1 MFEEKIQPLLGSS
14 ADPVAAGWQLR
25 QLAEAAD
32 SQGTILID
40 EIASHGDELSASDPA
55 ILGGILRVIHTVVL
69 QSGPDAIVKIDSERI
84 QKIFESLPSKTTNR
98 HLLLHLLAMIR
109 SDDALCRLV
118 MLLDESPP
126 TVWME
131 AAQVLS
137 PLMQHTD
144 WSVDSVYPALLDGL
158 QHAALAS
165 PLLDLANYL
174 FREGRTEIHIAVDRL
189 PMLNQLL
196 GEVSG
201 RLSLFEENPRAFGD
215 NVETVQAT
223 LGEAVALAVSLCDT
237 VGLIGDATSI
247 GKLNQTVELRHRR
260 VQCEAAGALAKL
272 GDEGGKKRLLDL
284 TADPAARLRAIHYAD
299 EIGIGDLVN
308 EDDRGDKAT
317 AEAEMALWLTQ
328 PQQMGV
334 PPTSVEVI
342 DSRRLLWPSYNDPID
357 VFLVRFEYNMGER
370 TYSNV
375 GMTGPVRFAMS
386 TDVANLP
393 VDDIYAIYAG
403 WHAEHEE
410 IFTVA
415 AEQFNEAQARAMES
429 FSKHLEHL
437 GYRSIK
443 PALLGI
449 FLDEQAGIFTAVRET
464 TECVVITDSLETID
478 HPISGRLRPLSVDDL
493 FNLYKGRKML
503 RTFNSSS

>member
-69 QSGPDAIVKIDSERI
+69 QSGPDAIAKIDSERI

-174 FREGRTEIHIAVDRL
+174 FREGRTEIH
-189 PMLNQLL
+189 
-196 GEVSG
+196 
-201 RLSLFEENPRAFGD
+201 
-215 NVETVQAT
+215 
-223 LGEAVALAVSLCDT
+223 
-237 VGLIGDATSI
+237 
-247 GKLNQTVELRHRR
+247 HRR
-260 VQCEAAGALAKL
+260 
-272 GDEGGKKRLLDL
+272 
-284 TADPAARLRAIHYAD
+284 
-299 EIGIGDLVN
+299 
-308 EDDRGDKAT
+308 
-317 AEAEMALWLTQ
+317 
-328 PQQMGV
+328 
-334 PPTSVEVI
+334 
-342 DSRRLLWPSYNDPID
+342 
-357 VFLVRFEYNMGER
+357 
-370 TYSNV
+370 
-375 GMTGPVRFAMS
+375 
-386 TDVANLP
+386 
-393 VDDIYAIYAG
+393 
-403 WHAEHEE
+403 
-410 IFTVA
+410 
-415 AEQFNEAQARAMES
+415 
-429 FSKHLEHL
+429 
-437 GYRSIK
+437 
-443 PALLGI
+443 
-449 FLDEQAGIFTAVRET
+449 
-464 TECVVITDSLETID
+464 
-478 HPISGRLRPLSVDDL
+478 
-493 FNLYKGRKML
+493 
-503 RTFNSSS
+503 